1 MVTPPPPGHLCQ
13 CLTNIQNVFTSQ
25 NKPLLLK
32 ESLVLYTFNNP
43 PLISLGTSSLGFL
56 GGCSEHCSTGSS
68 HIFVQTDLTL
78 ADIGD
83 SRQTALS
90 GNRKLSLHVQDV
102 FFFVCVCG
110 ITSESKQKV
119 EADGTQH
126 IHLSEKAKSLSGVPI
141 LAP

>member
-43 PLISLGTSSLGFL
+43 PLISLGTSSLGFV

-102 FFFVCVCG
+102 FFVCVCV
-110 ITSESKQKV
+110 ELLVRANKV

-126 IHLSEKAKSLSGVPI
+126 IHLSGKAKSLSGVPI

>member
-43 PLISLGTSSLGFL
+43 PLISLGTSSLGFV

-68 HIFVQTDLTL
+68 RIFVQTDLTL

-102 FFFVCVCG
+102 FFVCVCV
-110 ITSESKQKV
+110 ELLVRANKV

-126 IHLSEKAKSLSGVPI
+126 IHLSGKAKSLSGVPI

>member
-1 MVTPPPPGHLCQ
+1 M
-13 CLTNIQNVFTSQ
+13 
-25 NKPLLLK
+25 
-32 ESLVLYTFNNP
+32 
-43 PLISLGTSSLGFL
+43 
-56 GGCSEHCSTGSS
+56 
-68 HIFVQTDLTL
+68 QTDLTL

-102 FFFVCVCG
+102 FFVCVCV
-110 ITSESKQKV
+110 ELLVRANKV

>member
-43 PLISLGTSSLGFL
+43 PLISLGTSSLGFV

-102 FFFVCVCG
+102 FFVCVCVELLVRANRKWRLMAPN
-110 ITSESKQKV
+110 TSIYQRKPR
-119 EADGTQH
+119 A
-126 IHLSEKAKSLSGVPI
+126 SLGSQF
-141 LAP
+141 

>member
-43 PLISLGTSSLGFL
+43 PLISLGTSSLGFV

-68 HIFVQTDLTL
+68 RIFVQTDLTL

-102 FFFVCVCG
+102 FFVCVCV
-110 ITSESKQKV
+110 ELLVRANKV